1 MDAALL
7 DPNERCTS
15 GWDFAIISTWTLHFW
30 MGLCNTFDMDAAL
43 PDPNE
48 SCTSGSDFEIIS
60 TWTLHFRTRMNA
72 ALLDGTLK

>member
-15 GWDFAIISTWTLHFW
+15 GWDFAIF
-30 MGLCNTFDMDAAL
+30 
-43 PDPNE
+43 
-48 SCTSGSDFEIIS
+48 S